1 MIEIGEAYVSI
12 FKFYDAKK
20 GKMGFKKR
28 PVLVIGKADDTDY
41 VVLPISRVTKKEN
54 LDLVYDIEIKK
65 EKFPLMNLKE
75 NSYIRTHKQTVLNK
89 GDLIYKVVNIRSEY
103 SNLYHKVIKN
113 VESFQAELIKRLS
126 KEF

>member
-1 MIEIGEAYVSI
+1 MIEIGEAYVSV
-12 FKFYDAKK
+12 FKFYDTKK
-20 GKMGFKKR
+20 GKMSFKKR

-54 LDLVYDIEIKK
+54 LDLVYDIEIEK

-89 GDLIYKVVNIRSEY
+89 GDLIYKMINIRSEY

-113 VESFQAELIKRLS
+113 VENFQAELIK
-126 KEF
+126 KAK